1 MTVPSRRQLENR
13 IEKLEEFKESDK
25 KLIALELILDHCPE
39 FAVVFNK
46 VRSEIESHPQYMFHY
61 ASIDDN
67 DEEKGE
73 EPPLPK
79 SIEMLQLLLK
89 RAENSRLAAQLAELN
104 ESKRAGDMEDL
115 QKKFKHFQVEEGQ
128 LTYQAMQV
136 HKEILEKHNRALEM
150 NIQRLMKET
159 ES

>member
-1 MTVPSRRQLENR
+1 
-13 IEKLEEFKESDK
+13 
-25 KLIALELILDHCPE
+25 
-39 FAVVFNK
+39 
-46 VRSEIESHPQYMFHY
+46 MFHY

-104 ESKRAGDMEDL
+104 ESRRAGNMEDL
-115 QKKFKHFQVEEGQ
+115 KKKWKQFQGEEDQ
-128 LTYQAMQV
+128 DRYQVLQV
-136 HKEILEKHNRALEM
+136 HKDVLVKENQDLENS
-150 NIQRLMKET
+150 IQRLRDET

>member
-1 MTVPSRRQLENR
+1 MPTRKFLVKR
-13 IEKLEEFKESDK
+13 IEEFKESDK

-39 FAVVFNK
+39 FAVLFNK

-79 SIEMLQLLLK
+79 SLEMLQLLLK
-89 RAENSRLAAQLAELN
+89 RAENSRLAAQLAELK
-104 ESKRAGDMEDL
+104 ESKRAGNMEDL
-115 QKKFKHFQVEEGQ
+115 KKKWKQFQGEEDQ
-128 LTYQAMQV
+128 DRYQVLQV
-136 HKEILEKHNRALEM
+136 HKDVLVQQNQDLENS
-150 NIQRLMKET
+150 IQRLREDDWT